1 MTLHIYVDG
10 SGAPKGK
17 YGYFVEETG
26 KSFVQKDDSI
36 TNNEAEYLAIL
47 QLFTDKIISQSNE
60 EYIVYSDSQ
69 LIVNQINHVYAIN
82 NEKLRA
88 FATKIWE
95 DKMKYNYKMRFEWIP
110 RKENKAGK
118 LLGS

>member
-26 KSFVQKDDSI
+26 KSYVHKDDSI

-47 QLFTDKIISQSNE
+47 QLFIDKVIRPNE
-60 EYIVYSDSQ
+60 ENIVYSDSQ
-69 LIVNQINHVYAIN
+69 LIVNQINHTYAIN
-82 NEKLRA
+82 NEKLRS

-95 DKMKYNYKMRFEWIP
+95 DKVNYNYNIRFEWVP

>member
-47 QLFTDKIISQSNE
+47 QLFTDKVIQPNE
-60 EYIVYSDSQ
+60 ENIIYSDSQ
-69 LIVNQINHVYAIN
+69 LVVNQINHVYALN
-82 NEKLRA
+82 NEKLRL
-88 FATKIWE
+88 FATRIWE
-95 DKMKYNYKMRFEWIP
+95 EKIRYNIRFEWIP

>member
-10 SGAPKGK
+10 FGAPKGK

-26 KSFVQKDDSI
+26 KSAIYYNDSS

-47 QLFTDKIISQSNE
+47 RLFIDEIISQQNE
-60 EYIVYSDSQ
+60 EHIVYSDSQ

-82 NEKLRA
+82 NPKLKS
-88 FATKIWE
+88 FVTKLWVQIIN
-95 DKMKYNYKMRFEWIP
+95 YNIKFEWIP
-110 RKENKAGK
+110 REKNKTGK